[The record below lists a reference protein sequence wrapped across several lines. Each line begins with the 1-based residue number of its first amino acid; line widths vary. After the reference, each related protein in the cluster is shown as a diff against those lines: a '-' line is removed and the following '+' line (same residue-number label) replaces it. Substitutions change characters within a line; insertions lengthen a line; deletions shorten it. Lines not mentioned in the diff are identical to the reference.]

1 MSDFQG
7 LATRS
12 LNNSLLSLDYLAGA
26 GPRIVRLSAFGKEN
40 LFADVP
46 SKVST
51 AYGDFSFRG
60 GHRLW
65 HAPESLPRTYIP
77 DNNDVSIEELSDGV
91 RLKGT
96 TEIET
101 GITKVIEIHL
111 AVDKA
116 AVTIKHSLRNDS
128 PWSVELAPWAL
139 TMFRLGG
146 TVILPQPV
154 GNADQNGLLNNRILV
169 LWPYTKINDPRLVL
183 RDDFILIHATLSP
196 FLFKIGYFNP
206 HRWMAY
212 WLNGILFCKTFEIS
226 SGTIFPDGG
235 CNSESYCND
244 QFVELESLGPL
255 VKLEPGEEV
264 CLTEKWELFP
274 ELDVPFLTSEI
285 CDFIRKGEM

>member
-1 MSDFQG
+1 MMSNFQG
-7 LATRS
+7 LPTQVIDNG
-12 LNNSLLSLDYLAGA
+12 LIKLEFLTEA

-40 LFADVP
+40 LFADV
-46 SKVST
+46 ST
-51 AYGDFSFRG
+51 SVLTEYGNFFFRG

-65 HAPESLPRTYIP
+65 QAPETMPDSYFP
-77 DNNDVSIEELSDGV
+77 DNDGLSVKELPDGV
-91 RLKGT
+91 CLIGSNAKT
-96 TEIET
+96 I
-101 GITKVIEIHL
+101 GITKIMEIHL
-111 AVDKA
+111 PADKP
-116 AVTIKHSLRNDS
+116 VVIVKHLLKNDSITIK
-128 PWSVELAPWAL
+128 ELAPWAL

-146 TVILPQPV
+146 TVILPQP
-154 GNADQNGLLNNRILV
+154 NSAEKQKDLLNNRILA
-169 LWPYTKINDPRLVL
+169 LWPYTHISDPRLVL

-196 FLFKIGYFNP
+196 SPFKIGYFNP

-212 WLNGILFCKTFEIS
+212 WINGILFCKTFEIS

-285 CDFIRKGEM
+285 CDLIR